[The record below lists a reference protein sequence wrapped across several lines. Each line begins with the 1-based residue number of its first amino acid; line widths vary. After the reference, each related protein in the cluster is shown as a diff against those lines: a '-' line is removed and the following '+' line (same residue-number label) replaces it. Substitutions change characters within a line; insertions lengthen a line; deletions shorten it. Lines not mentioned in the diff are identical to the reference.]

1 MILMEEKER
10 TRAELHSELVQTIV
24 NMGYPAE
31 FGDAIAKQLGTENT
45 MQRMIGYLRRMQPQS
60 AEEIADEMIA
70 ICDDRDRW
78 RKKKEA
84 EFYNQKYNELIR
96 NGLESED
103 DDND

>member
-10 TRAELHSELVQTIV
+10 IRAELYSELVQTIV

-31 FGDAIAKQLGTENT
+31 FGDAIAKQLGTGNT
-45 MQRMIGYLRRMQPQS
+45 MQRMIGYLHRMQPQS
-60 AEEIADEMIA
+60 AEEIADEMLA

-84 EFYNQKYNELIR
+84 EFYNQKYNELIWD
-96 NGLESED
+96 GLGTED
-103 DDND
+103 DDD